1 MCRFAMTKNHKAAAS
16 ESYANTIAKVGA
28 GCNAATA
35 TLRELIV
42 VSATS
47 TITTTTTSDA
57 KITESAGCPAWC
69 LSELVAL
76 LDQVMGLRTHMAEAS
91 EATGDDIY
99 AEERLYAFMNAS
111 HAEGFAPE
119 KTRELA
125 AIMLV
130 RASVRQRGSAMEWSL
145 AWAWVGPERYSLFRP
160 KCRSRRCARATDRSL
175 STDPTALVPRVVIP
189 RLLQRLRAEQSRFS
203 ARLVQTPKQ
212 RSTQMQVHM
221 FFLSE

>member
-1 MCRFAMTKNHKAAAS
+1 MTKNHKAAAS
-16 ESYANTIAKVGA
+16 ESDANTIAKVGA

-42 VSATS
+42 VSSTS
-47 TITTTTTSDA
+47 TITTTTTTSDA
-57 KITESAGCPAWC
+57 EITESAGCPAWC

-76 LDQVMGLRTHMAEAS
+76 LDQVMGLRTHMADAS

-99 AEERLYAFMNAS
+99 AEKRLYAFMNAS

-130 RASVRQRGSAMEWSL
+130 RASVRQRG
-145 AWAWVGPERYSLFRP
+145 
-160 KCRSRRCARATDRSL
+160 
-175 STDPTALVPRVVIP
+175 
-189 RLLQRLRAEQSRFS
+189 
-203 ARLVQTPKQ
+203 
-212 RSTQMQVHM
+212 
-221 FFLSE
+221 